1 MFAYDNLEDA
11 RSEGPPGCDIFCIRY
26 TRAISAL
33 HSEEAAVAEAA
44 KNSLRGAL
52 GNELSEAD
60 ASEFRTPRTIIILVD
75 DIEGFYRPG

>member
-1 MFAYDNLEDA
+1 LLL
-11 RSEGPPGCDIFCIRY
+11 SGG
-26 TRAISAL
+26 
-33 HSEEAAVAEAA
+33 
-44 KNSLRGAL
+44 